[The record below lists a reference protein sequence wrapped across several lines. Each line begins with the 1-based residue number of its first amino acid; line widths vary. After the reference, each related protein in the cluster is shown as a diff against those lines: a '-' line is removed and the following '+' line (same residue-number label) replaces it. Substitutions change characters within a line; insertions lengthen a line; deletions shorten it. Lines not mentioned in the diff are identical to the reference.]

1 MLSSQ
6 DVLCSFLSGLAL
18 QSFSL
23 TKRSRKEDEIILL
36 LSAAAVNPQWK
47 NKICMGGSI
56 ALAHRL
62 HFEISTHP
70 KDSVV
75 HFSFSCAPV
84 GEPRYVYLIN

>member
-1 MLSSQ
+1 MFRVFL
-6 DVLCSFLSGLAL
+6 FLSGLAL

-36 LSAAAVNPQWK
+36 LSAAAVNPQRK

-56 ALAHRL
+56 AVAHRL

-70 KDSVV
+70 KDSMV
-75 HFSFSCAPV
+75 HFSFSCAPE
-84 GEPRYVYLIN
+84 GELGYVYLIN